1 MLTKNKDRILHL
13 KQTLQINA
21 KLLSLDLKI
30 DSLAIKCKSLQKKK
44 NAKLLNLALKIKKY
58 CN

>member
-30 DSLAIKCKSLQKKK
+30 DSLAIKCKSLQKK
-44 NAKLLNLALKIKKY
+44 NAKLLNLALKIKKS